1 MIFATSINCI
11 DGRIQL
17 PVSNWIKQKYSVD
30 YVDVITHPGSD
41 KIIGEK
47 NIEGISEI
55 KTKTLVSINAHNSK
69 LVVISGHH
77 DCAGNPVSKEI
88 HLTQIKKSINI
99 IKSWNCPVTVI
110 GVWINDQWE
119 IEEIQE

>member
-1 MIFATSINCI
+1 M
-11 DGRIQL
+11 
-17 PVSNWIKQKYSVD
+17 
-30 YVDVITHPGSD
+30 
-41 KIIGEK
+41 GEK

-77 DCAGNPVSKEI
+77 DCAGNPVSKEM

>member
-47 NIEGISEI
+47 NIEGNSEI

-77 DCAGNPVSKEI
+77 DCAGNPVSKEM

>member
-41 KIIGEK
+41 KIMGEK

-77 DCAGNPVSKEI
+77 DCAGNPVSKET

-99 IKSWNCPVTVI
+99 IKSWNLSVTVI

>member
-17 PVSNWIKQKYSVD
+17 PISNWIKQKYSVD
-30 YVDVITHPGSD
+30 YVDMITHPGSD

-77 DCAGNPVSKEI
+77 DCAGNPVSKET

-99 IKSWNCPVTVI
+99 IKSWNLSVTVI

>member
-17 PVSNWIKQKYSVD
+17 PISNWIKQKYSVD

-55 KTKTLVSINAHNSK
+55 KSKTLVSINAHNSK

-77 DCAGNPVSKEI
+77 DCAGNPVSKEM

-99 IKSWNCPVTVI
+99 IKSWNWPVTVI

>member
-41 KIIGEK
+41 KIIGEQ

-77 DCAGNPVSKEI
+77 DCAGNPVSKET

-99 IKSWNCPVTVI
+99 IKSWNLSVTVI

>member
-41 KIIGEK
+41 KIMGEK

-77 DCAGNPVSKEI
+77 DCAGNPVSKEM

>member
-17 PVSNWIKQKYSVD
+17 PISNWIKQKYSVD

-55 KTKTLVSINAHNSK
+55 KSKTLVSINAHNSK

-77 DCAGNPVSKEI
+77 DCAGNSVSKET

>member
-30 YVDVITHPGSD
+30 YVDMITHPGSD

-69 LVVISGHH
+69 LIVISGHH
-77 DCAGNPVSKEI
+77 DCAGNPVSKEM

-99 IKSWNCPVTVI
+99 IKSWNLSVTVI

>member
-77 DCAGNPVSKEI
+77 DCAGNPVSKEM

>member
-17 PVSNWIKQKYSVD
+17 PISNWIKQKYSVD

-77 DCAGNPVSKEI
+77 DCAGNPVSKET
-88 HLTQIKKSINI
+88 HLTQIKKSISI

-110 GVWINDQWE
+110 GVWINEQWE
-119 IEEIQE
+119 IEEVHE

>member
-41 KIIGEK
+41 KIMGEK

>member
-17 PVSNWIKQKYSVD
+17 PISNWIKQKYSVD

-77 DCAGNPVSKEI
+77 DCAGNPVSKGT
-88 HLTQIKKSINI
+88 HLAQIKKSISI

-110 GVWINDQWE
+110 GVWINEQWE
-119 IEEIQE
+119 IEEVHE

>member
-17 PVSNWIKQKYSVD
+17 PISNWIKQKYSID

-77 DCAGNPVSKEI
+77 DCAGNPVSKEM